1 MAGELELEVELEDA
15 AELLQFDDQTLME
28 AELLPM
34 NEQRMWFLEMKPISD
49 KDTMKLLK
57 LQVSEYINFVD

>member
-1 MAGELELEVELEDA
+1 MVEMAGELELEVELEDA

-34 NEQRMWFLEMKPISD
+34 NEQRMWFLEMKTTPD
-49 KDTMKLLK
+49 EDAMK
-57 LQVSEYINFVD
+57 